1 VKNRGQM
8 MKDIA
13 GSRALV
19 LAATVAAVCACVS
32 CPALAG
38 TKLYSPLV
46 EEGALEIEQRGFVT
60 SDSKSSLDDEQFYSA
75 SIGYGLT
82 DYWFAE
88 IGGEWVRD
96 PGTGKT
102 RFDATKWE
110 NRLEIIGDGSHFVD
124 FGLLI
129 EYLKGGSGQPDKFEF
144 GPLIEKRIGNTVTRA
159 NLLFERE
166 IGAGRD
172 SGLGV
177 EYGAGIHY
185 EFSDEFYAGIEAF
198 GSLGPVHDFKS
209 SKDQEHRAGPV
220 LGGAFELEG
229 VPGEIKAEIGY
240 LRGLTGATADD
251 TVKWMLEYELEF

>member
-1 VKNRGQM
+1 MMYRGQM
-8 MKDIA
+8 MTCIA
-13 GSRALV
+13 GSRALA
-19 LAATVAAVCACVS
+19 LAASVVAVCACVPS
-32 CPALAG
+32 PALAG

-60 SDSKSSLDDEQFYSA
+60 SDSKSSLDNEQFYSA

-88 IGGEWVRD
+88 IGGERVRD
-96 PGTGKT
+96 PGTGNT

-124 FGLLI
+124 LGLLV
-129 EYLKGGSGQPDKFEF
+129 EYLKGDGGQPDKFEF

-185 EFSDEFYAGIEAF
+185 EFSDDFYAGIEAF

-220 LGGAFELEG
+220 LGGAFELDG
-229 VPGEIKAEIGY
+229 VPGEIKAEVGY